1 MWGRVVSPMTVSET
15 YKLEQEIKRLT
26 NEYAKC
32 LKLVVENKEK
42 AEKWDESLEY
52 RPCGTL
58 LFQTVYKLEQ
68 ENKQLKEKADKWDEH
83 DKEYCDLKEWRDNNK
98 KLEQENK
105 RLKQNAQ
112 TDEDIRSND
121 LAMINNYK
129 AQIEESNEM
138 WKEPDTNKEIVQKL
152 RKFIKLS
159 PESNHYTAIKEILGD
174 KK

>member
-105 RLKQNAQ
+105 RLQKQ
-112 TDEDIRSND
+112 IND
-121 LAMINNYK
+121 D
-129 AQIEESNEM
+129 NEM

-152 RKFIKLS
+152 REFIKLS
-159 PESNHYTAIKEILGD
+159 PESNHYTAIKKILGV